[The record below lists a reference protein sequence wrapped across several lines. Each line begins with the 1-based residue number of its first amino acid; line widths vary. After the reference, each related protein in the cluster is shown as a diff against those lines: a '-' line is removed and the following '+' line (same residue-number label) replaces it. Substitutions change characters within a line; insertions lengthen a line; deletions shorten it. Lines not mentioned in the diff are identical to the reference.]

1 MAVSGKCYL
10 SLHEMNASAN
20 RGACMQIC
28 RRAYSVKDKDS
39 NIELDIE
46 NQYIMSPKDLKTIHF
61 MNKMMD
67 AGVRVFKIEGRA
79 RGPEY
84 VRLVTECYKEAV
96 RAYCNGTFDEKK
108 VAAWDERLR
117 SVFNRGFWDGYYLGQ
132 RLGEWSSKYG
142 SGATK
147 KKVYVAKG
155 IMKEY
160 IFKLTDKVRDY
171 ECDLQG
177 VVNNSNYQHYMEHT
191 RHEFLESLGENFG
204 KMHEKGVDGFVSRV
218 EIQYKTS
225 LKSGDS
231 YISCLNVYKKGVKLV
246 FEQDI
251 YRASDNALATKGIVE
266 SVIVENGK
274 LTRGEYFDEMLKRIE
289 HT

>member
-1 MAVSGKCYL
+1 
-10 SLHEMNASAN
+10 
-20 RGACMQIC
+20 
-28 RRAYSVKDKDS
+28 
-39 NIELDIE
+39 
-46 NQYIMSPKDLKTIHF
+46 
-61 MNKMMD
+61 
-67 AGVRVFKIEGRA
+67 
-79 RGPEY
+79 
-84 VRLVTECYKEAV
+84 
-96 RAYCNGTFDEKK
+96 
-108 VAAWDERLR
+108 
-117 SVFNRGFWDGYYLGQ
+117 
-132 RLGEWSSKYG
+132 
-142 SGATK
+142 
-147 KKVYVAKG
+147 
-155 IMKEY
+155 MKEY

-231 YISCLNVYKKGVKLV
+231 YISSLNVYKKGVKLV